1 MHAAGCTDDYI
12 RTQAK
17 VAENGILYLIHV
29 KMLQTGAVKPEPK
42 SKTSTTDDE
51 HPSMAFGYPLPAL
64 PARRK
69 THTHY
74 FILICLTEI
83 S

>member
-1 MHAAGCTDDYI
+1 MHAAGCADDYF
-12 RTQAK
+12 RTEAK

-51 HPSMAFGYPLPAL
+51 HPSMAFGYPLPSL

-69 THTHY
+69 TQASY
-74 FILICLTEI
+74 FISIFLAEI